1 MLAEI
6 HLEDN
11 YVAEAAIAYERV
23 YDYREMNGSSN
34 GGDINCIVK
43 ATYLNKAA
51 YLYVYAENYDHAII
65 NLEKAIILCSGMMG
79 DAFGKTSYF
88 DACIIKVFL
97 GNIVECRSILTKYQQ
112 NNWTTNKEYKMLNEI
127 IDAMT
132 TSNSLSFSRAIAKY
146 EPWQSKLLLASKK

>member
-23 YDYREMNGSSN
+23 YDYR
-34 GGDINCIVK
+34 DINCIVK

-112 NNWTTNKEYKMLNEI
+112 NNWTTNK
-127 IDAMT
+127 
-132 TSNSLSFSRAIAKY
+132 
-146 EPWQSKLLLASKK
+146 